1 MIIKHLLQG
10 FTFGISMSFLSWIVG
25 MIVNSI
31 LMKSEFYRKLSNLN
45 FIRNKDIN
53 KKIGMKSF
61 KWIVKNTFFKYFNQ
75 KIKVENQ
82 NNDLTEI
89 RREMTFSEISH
100 LIGFVFVTM
109 FAFYKIFS
117 VGILF
122 GLTMMIPNTLL
133 NLYPSLLQQEN
144 KRRIDMLLKRKKL

>member
-1 MIIKHLLQG
+1 
-10 FTFGISMSFLSWIVG
+10 MSFLSWIVG